1 MNIRGKSWQPASA
14 EKILMLLTRGLLAV
28 PFLASMSLSTL
39 AADIEGAWAINA
51 SSCSKVFVKK
61 DNKVSF
67 TEDADLYGGGFI
79 VEGTRA
85 SGTFQKC
92 KIKSMNQ
99 AGTTLHLVAACS
111 DGIMVQD
118 ARLTVK
124 LVGPDKIT
132 VVFEGV
138 ESEENPYERCRP

>member
-1 MNIRGKSWQPASA
+1 MKLGGKSWQAASA
-14 EKILMLLTRGLLAV
+14 KKLSMLLMRGLLAV
-28 PFLASMSLSTL
+28 PFLASMSLSTR
-39 AADIEGAWAINA
+39 AGDIEGAWAINA

-92 KIKSMNQ
+92 KIKSTSQ

-124 LVGPDKIT
+124 VVGPDKIT
-132 VVFEGV
+132 VIFEGV
-138 ESEENPYERCRP
+138 ASEENPYERCRP

>member
-1 MNIRGKSWQPASA
+1 MIIRCTSWQAASA
-14 EKILMLLTRGLLAV
+14 EKIPMLLRLGLFAV
-28 PFLASMSLSTL
+28 LLLASMSLPTR
-39 AADIEGAWAINA
+39 AADLEGAWAINA

-92 KIKSMNQ
+92 KIKSTSQ

-124 LVGPDKIT
+124 VVGPDKIT
-132 VVFEGV
+132 VIFEGV
-138 ESEENPYERCRP
+138 ASEENPYERCRP

>member
-1 MNIRGKSWQPASA
+1 MNMHGQSWQASA
-14 EKILMLLTRGLLAV
+14 EKIPMLFRLGLLAV
-28 PFLASMSLSTL
+28 LLLASMSLSAR
-39 AADIEGAWAINA
+39 AADIEGAWATNA
-51 SSCSKVFVKK
+51 SFCSKVFVKK
-61 DNKVSF
+61 DNKIYF

-99 AGTTLHLVAACS
+99 AGATLHLVAACS

-124 LVGPDKIT
+124 VVGPDKIT
-132 VVFEGV
+132 VIFEGV
-138 ESEENPYERCRP
+138 ASDENPYERCRP

>member
-1 MNIRGKSWQPASA
+1 
-14 EKILMLLTRGLLAV
+14 MLLRLGPLAV
-28 PFLASMSLSTL
+28 VLLASMSLSTR
-39 AADIEGAWAINA
+39 AADIDGAWATNA
-51 SSCSKVFVKK
+51 SFCSKVFVKK

-67 TEDADLYGGGFI
+67 TEHADLYGGGFI

-92 KIKSMNQ
+92 KIKSTSQ

-132 VVFEGV
+132 LVFEGI
-138 ESEENPYERCRP
+138 ETDENPYERCRP

>member
-1 MNIRGKSWQPASA
+1 MMRISTAAGSSSKETPAPPRSPKA
-14 EKILMLLTRGLLAV
+14 
-28 PFLASMSLSTL
+28 
-39 AADIEGAWAINA
+39 
-51 SSCSKVFVKK
+51 K

-67 TEDADLYGGGFI
+67 TDDADLYGGGFL

-92 KIKSMNQ
+92 KIKSTKQ

-118 ARLTVK
+118 AQLTVK
-124 LVGPDKIT
+124 VVGADKIT
-132 VVFEGV
+132 VIFEGV